1 MTDQSA
7 DAAAPDATSQAADKP
22 AAAKPPLAVTAQYV
36 KDLSF
41 ENPRAPASLVQA
53 GNQQNQPQVA
63 VGVEVNVRQLQENK
77 LFEVIL
83 QNRVEAKQ
91 GDESLFLVELQY
103 AGLFTI
109 GEVPPEVVQVL
120 LFVEAPRMLFPFAR
134 HIIAESIRDGGFPPM
149 LIQPVDFAAMY
160 KKRIEQAQAEQAAQT
175 KDGNS
180 GAGNAGAA
188 NGGETSTA

>member
-1 MTDQSA
+1 MTDQTA
-7 DAAAPDATSQAADKP
+7 DTAAPDAQAQP
-22 AAAKPPLAVTAQYV
+22 AKPPLAVTAQYV

-91 GDESLFLVELQY
+91 GDDSLFLVELQY
-103 AGLFTI
+103 AGLFSI

-175 KDGNS
+175 ATGNS
-180 GAGNAGAA
+180 GAAS
-188 NGGETSTA
+188 GGETGTA

>member
-1 MTDQSA
+1 MTDQTA
-7 DAAAPDATSQAADKP
+7 DAAAPDAASQATDKPADKS

-175 KDGNS
+175 KDGN
-180 GAGNAGAA
+180 AGAA
-188 NGGETSTA
+188 NGGATSTA